1 MMGYFIMALLEIY
14 CLVCW

>member
-1 MMGYFIMALLEIY
+1 MGYFIMALLEIY